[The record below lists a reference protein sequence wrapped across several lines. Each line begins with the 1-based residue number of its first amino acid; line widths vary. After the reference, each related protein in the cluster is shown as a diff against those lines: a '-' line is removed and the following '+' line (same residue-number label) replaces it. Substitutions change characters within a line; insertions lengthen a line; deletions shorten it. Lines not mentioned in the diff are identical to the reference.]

1 MKRYPSCIMAT
12 CCIPWDAN
20 GQFTEAIFR
29 RGVRTA
35 LTHGTKHLYVFG
47 TAGEGYAVTE
57 RQFDQIVAAFAD
69 EMRQGQAEP
78 MVGVINLSLGTICE
92 RIERSRDQGVK
103 QFQISLPSWAALAER
118 ELFSF
123 FDGVCGRFSDCQFI
137 HYNLPRTKRM
147 VTGKEYGRLAEAH
160 PNLVAT
166 KNCGD
171 SQSHLRSLV
180 EDAPQLQHFLSEAGY
195 VYGSLFG
202 ECGILASFIMNWP
215 KLKALWEAGRRRD
228 VAAMVSIQ
236 REVDIVIQT
245 LFETIPDNR
254 IDGSYDKLF
263 EKMYDPE
270 MPLRLLPPYIG
281 SSDEEFHAFVGL
293 LGQRLPE
300 WVPVLQNTVSGELR

>member
-1 MKRYPSCIMAT
+1 MKRYPCGIMAT

-20 GQFTEAIFR
+20 GQFAEAIFR
-29 RGVRTA
+29 RGVRSTV
-35 LTHGTKHLYVFG
+35 THGTKHLYVFG

-57 RQFDQIVAAFAD
+57 RQFDQIVAAFTD

-92 RIERSRDQGVK
+92 RIERCRDRGVK
-103 QFQISLPSWAALAER
+103 NFQISLPSWGALSER
-118 ELFSF
+118 ELFGY
-123 FDGVCGRFSDCQFI
+123 FDSVCGRFPDCQFI
-137 HYNLPRTKRM
+137 HYNLPRTKRL

-171 SQSHLRSLV
+171 SQTHLRSLL
-180 EDAPQLQHFLSEAGY
+180 EDSPQLQHFLSEAGY

-215 KLKALWEAGRRRD
+215 RLKALWEAGRRRD
-228 VAAMVSIQ
+228 VATMVSIQ

-245 LFETIPDNR
+245 LFETIPDDR

-281 SSDEEFHAFVGL
+281 SSDEEFQAFVRL
-293 LGQRLPE
+293 LGERLPA
-300 WVPVLQNTVSGELR
+300 WVPTSAGADSA

>member
-1 MKRYPSCIMAT
+1 MKRYPSGIMAT
-12 CCIPWDAN
+12 CCVPWDAD
-20 GQFTEAIFR
+20 GQFAETIFR
-29 RGVRTA
+29 RGVRTTLA
-35 LTHGTKHLYVFG
+35 HGTKHLYVFG
-47 TAGEGYAVTE
+47 TAGEGYAVTD

-69 EMRQGQAEP
+69 EMRQGNAEP

-92 RIERSRDQGVK
+92 RIERCRDRGVRH
-103 QFQISLPSWAALAER
+103 FQISLPSWAALAEH
-118 ELFSF
+118 ELLNF

-171 SQSHLRSLV
+171 SLSHLHSLLV
-180 EDAPQLQHFLSEAGY
+180 DAPQLQHFLSEAGY
-195 VYGSLFG
+195 VYGSMFG

-215 KLKALWEAGRRRD
+215 KLKALWEAGRRHD
-228 VAAMVSIQ
+228 VATMVSIN

-245 LFETIPDNR
+245 LFEAVPDSR

-270 MPLRLLPPYIG
+270 FPLRLLPPYVG
-281 SSDEEFHAFVGL
+281 SSDDEYHAFVRL
-293 LGQRLPE
+293 LRERLPE
-300 WVPVLQNTVSGELR
+300 WVPAAEGTP